1 MHLQGKCKE
10 VDGSLNIHDGT
21 GDKRRRVPM
30 VFDRKKNKYSE
41 RSDNALRPV
50 GLGLRM
56 VMRDEM
62 TVIPRILLTDDRWYV
77 EDDCVC

>member
-1 MHLQGKCKE
+1 MGA
-10 VDGSLNIHDGT
+10 SIYM
-21 GDKRRRVPM
+21 M
-30 VFDRKKNKYSE
+30 VQATNAGEFQWCLIAKKNKYSE
-41 RSDNALRPV
+41 RSENALRPV